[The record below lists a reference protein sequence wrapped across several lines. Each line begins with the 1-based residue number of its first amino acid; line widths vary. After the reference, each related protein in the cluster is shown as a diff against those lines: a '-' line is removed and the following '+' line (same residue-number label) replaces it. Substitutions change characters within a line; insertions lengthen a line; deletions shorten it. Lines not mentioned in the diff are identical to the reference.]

1 MVHPKADMKI
11 LSYNIHRCSQEKIDY
26 VLSRGADI
34 MVLPECACPE
44 QVTLPDGY
52 AMTWQGDDAT
62 KWKGLGVIW
71 KRTVRCRVADW
82 YDDSHKYM
90 IPLIIEDKWLLLA
103 AWPTMLPT
111 EKKSYPKIL
120 LDCLKAYSEPI
131 KAMPTMIT
139 GDFNCYI
146 GQGGVSKQ
154 TGTFEQCI
162 AYMRELGLHS
172 EYHERTQEEFGKES
186 CFTYHHQ
193 FKEDMP
199 FFLDYTFTNI
209 PLFAYM
215 IGGWERKVSD
225 HNAQIIVI

>member
-1 MVHPKADMKI
+1 MKI

-52 AMTWQGDDAT
+52 AMTCQGDDVT
-62 KWKGLGVIW
+62 RWKGLGVIW
-71 KRTVRCRVADW
+71 RRTVRCRVADW
-82 YDDSHKYM
+82 YDESHKYM

-111 EKKSYPKIL
+111 EKKSYPQIL
-120 LDCLKAYSEPI
+120 LDSLKAYSEPI

-146 GQGGVSKQ
+146 GLGGVSKQ

-186 CFTYHHQ
+186 CFTYHYQ
-193 FKEDMP
+193 FKEDM
-199 FFLDYTFTNI
+199 L
-209 PLFAYM
+209 L
-215 IGGWERKVSD
+215 K
-225 HNAQIIVI
+225 